1 MGVAIRIENLGKA
14 YRLGELDRR
23 TFLHDWARKLRGE
36 TEDVDRED
44 PKTFWA
50 LRDVTF
56 DIEEGDV
63 VGLLGRNGAG
73 KSTLLKLISQIT
85 APTEGSIK
93 LRGRA
98 ASLLEVGTGFHPE
111 LTGRDNIFINGA
123 ILGMTR
129 REIAAKFD
137 EIVDFSGVENF
148 IDTPVKRY
156 SVGMRVR
163 LAFAIAAQLET
174 EILILDEVLAVG
186 DAAFQQKCL
195 GRIGNISQS
204 GRTVLFVSHDAAAI
218 ESLCTRGIVLHD
230 GKVAYDGS
238 QTDAIE
244 HYSALRSAGTRSL
257 EDRHDRRGSGEVRV
271 KSIDLRDGAGNSAA
285 SHRAG
290 KSLEVALNYQSKPGA
305 SFPALG
311 VEVTVTTHLG
321 APVFFYASWL
331 EGVVFDNLPL
341 KGTLIC
347 RFPELPLPPGYYHL
361 GYRLTA
367 GAMKKRE
374 AVDELTD
381 AAELQ
386 VEPGDFY
393 GTGKLPPP
401 KSGVCLVRGKWRLE
415 SAQGEGEL
423 PAS

>member
-1 MGVAIRIENLGKA
+1 MAVAIRVENLSKA

-23 TFLHDWARKLRGE
+23 LFFHDWYRKFWGE
-36 TEDVDRED
+36 TEDVDLED
-44 PKTFWA
+44 PKIFWA
-50 LRDVTF
+50 LRNVSFDV
-56 DIEEGDV
+56 EEGDV

-85 APTEGSIK
+85 APTDGVIK

-129 REIAAKFD
+129 REITSKFD

-204 GRTVLFVSHDAAAI
+204 GRTVIFVSHDAAAI
-218 ESLCTRGIVLHD
+218 EALCTRGIVLNEGNIAFD
-230 GKVAYDGS
+230 GA

-244 HYSALRSAGTRSL
+244 HYASLRAAGARSL
-257 EDRHDRRGSGEVRV
+257 EARTDRTGSGEVR
-271 KSIDLRDGAGNSAA
+271 IMAIELRDGTRMPIAA
-285 SHRAG
+285 VRAG
-290 KSLEVALNYQSKPGA
+290 KLLEVVFHFVKKPGA
-305 SFPALG
+305 SHPPLG
-311 VEVTVTTHLG
+311 VELTVTTHLG
-321 APVFFYASWL
+321 APVFFHSTWL
-331 EGVVFDNLPL
+331 EGLDFESLPEE
-341 KGTLIC
+341 GSFSCTL
-347 RFPELPLPPGYYHL
+347 PELPLAAGHYHL

-374 AVDELTD
+374 AVDALGD
-381 AAELQ
+381 AAELH

-401 KSGVCLVRGKWRLE
+401 KSGVCLVRGSWRME
-415 SAQGEGEL
+415 AKPGTETNS
-423 PAS
+423 

>member
-1 MGVAIRIENLGKA
+1 MAVAIRIENLSKA
-14 YRLGELDRR
+14 YRLGEFDRR
-23 TFLHDWARKLRGE
+23 MFLHDWFRKLHGE
-36 TEDVDRED
+36 TEDVDRAD
-44 PKTFWA
+44 PKIFWA
-50 LRDVTF
+50 LRNVSFDVQ
-56 DIEEGDV
+56 EGEV

-85 APTEGSIK
+85 APTEGAIK

-129 REIAAKFD
+129 REITSKFYD
-137 EIVDFSGVENF
+137 IVDFSGVENF

-195 GRIGNISQS
+195 GRIGNISRS

-218 ESLCTRGIVLHD
+218 EALCSRGIVLND
-230 GKVAYDGS
+230 GRVDFDGS

-244 HYSALRSAGTRSL
+244 HYASLRAAGAKSL
-257 EDRHDRRGSGEVRV
+257 EARTDRTGTGEVRI
-271 KSIDLRDGAGNSAA
+271 KAIELRDGSRLPTAA
-285 SHRAG
+285 VRAG
-290 KSLEVALNYQSKPGA
+290 KPLEVVFHFEKRPGA
-305 SFPALG
+305 SHPPLG
-311 VEVTVTTHLG
+311 VELTVATHLG
-321 APVFFYASWL
+321 APVFFHSTWL
-331 EGVVFDNLPL
+331 EGTDFEALPDA
-341 KGTLIC
+341 GSFSC
-347 RFPELPLPPGYYHL
+347 SFPELPLPAGHYHV

-374 AVDELTD
+374 AVDALID
-381 AAELQ
+381 AAELH

-393 GTGKLPPP
+393 GSGKLPPP
-401 KSGVCLVRGKWRLE
+401 KSGVCLVRGSWSMEKKPGTQ
-415 SAQGEGEL
+415 SN
-423 PAS
+423 S

>member
-1 MGVAIRIENLGKA
+1 MGVAIRVEKLSKA

-23 TFLHDWARKLRGE
+23 LFLHDWVRKLRGQI
-36 TEDVDRED
+36 EDVDLED
-44 PKTFWA
+44 PKIFWA
-50 LRDVTF
+50 LRDVSF
-56 DIEEGDV
+56 DVEEGDV

-85 APTEGSIK
+85 APTDGAIK

-137 EIVDFSGVENF
+137 EIVDFSGIENF

-195 GRIGNISQS
+195 GRIGNISRS

-218 ESLCTRGIVLHD
+218 EALCTRGIVLNG
-230 GKVAYDGS
+230 GKVVYDGS
-238 QTDAIE
+238 QTEAIE
-244 HYSALRSAGTRSL
+244 HYAALRSAATRSL
-257 EDRHDRRGSGEVRV
+257 DDRTDRSGSGEVRV
-271 KSIDLRDGAGNSAA
+271 KSIDLRDGTGVSAA
-285 SHRAG
+285 SIRAG
-290 KSLEVALNYQSKPGA
+290 KPLEVALNYQCKTGA
-305 SFPALG
+305 SFPPIG
-311 VEVTVTTHLG
+311 VEMTVNTHLG

-331 EGVVFDNLPL
+331 EGVVFENMPAA
-341 KGTLIC
+341 GSLIC
-347 RFPELPLPPGYYHL
+347 RFPELPLPPGHYHI

-367 GAMKKRE
+367 GVMKKRE
-374 AVDELTD
+374 AVDELSD

-401 KSGVCLVRGKWRLE
+401 KSGVCLVRGGWRIE
-415 SAQGEGEL
+415 PAASAG
-423 PAS
+423 ASVS